1 MLLYYVGILGI
12 DLRAGEEF
20 EVKEL
25 ARLLKTHAEHPDI
38 RLIRKAAEALKGD
51 KLIAY
56 PTDTVYG
63 LGASLF
69 SKKAIEK
76 IYMLKPHKKKKPLT
90 FVCADLKD
98 ISRYAQVSDAA
109 YRIMKKLAPGPYTFI
124 LNATREVPRLMMTP
138 RKTVGIRVP
147 DNEVCQAI
155 IAEIGNPIISTT
167 AMSQDREYLDD
178 PDDIMDSLGHALEYV
193 IDIGRLPY
201 ELSTVIDLTDC
212 DTPVIIRQ
220 GKGDISGII

>member
-1 MLLYYVGILGI
+1 
-12 DLRAGEEF
+12 
-20 EVKEL
+20 L
-25 ARLLKTHAEHPDI
+25 ASLLKTNSDHPNI
-38 RLIRKAAEALKGD
+38 RLIRKAVEALNGD

-98 ISRYAQVSDAA
+98 ISRYAQVSDEA
-109 YRIMKKLAPGPYTFI
+109 YRIMRKLAPGPFTFI
-124 LNATREVPRLMMTP
+124 LNATREVPRLVMTP
-138 RKTVGIRVP
+138 RKTVGIRIP
-147 DNEVCQAI
+147 NDTVCQAI
-155 IAEIGNPIISTT
+155 IAELGNPIISTS

-178 PDDIMDSLGHALEYV
+178 PDDILESLGHALEYV
-193 IDIGRLPY
+193 IDVGRLPY
-201 ELSTVIDLTDC
+201 ELSTVVDLTDN
-212 DTPVIIRQ
+212 DSPVIVRQ
-220 GKGDISGII
+220 GKGDLSEVM